1 MKATNLH
8 LDNPSVFGQS
18 LFCSPQT
25 YVSKEADETFMFADT
40 VHPTTHLNALVA
52 EFVEQ
57 QIERQHW
64 KLRGSPL

>member
-1 MKATNLH
+1 
-8 LDNPSVFGQS
+8 LDNPSVFAQS

-25 YVSKEADETFMFADT
+25 YVSKEAGHTFMFADN
-40 VHPTTHLNALVA
+40 VHPTMHLNALFA

-64 KLRGSPL
+64 KLRE

>member
-8 LDNPSVFGQS
+8 LDNPSAFGQS

-25 YVSKEADETFMFADT
+25 YVSMDADQTFMFADD
-40 VHPTTHLNALVA
+40 VHPSTHLNALIA

-57 QIERQHW
+57 QIKKQHW
-64 KLRGSPL
+64 QLPVQPM

>member
-25 YVSKEADETFMFADT
+25 YVSKGADETFMFADT
-40 VHPTTHLNALVA
+40 VHATTHLNALFA
-52 EFVEQ
+52 GFAEQ
-57 QIERQHW
+57 QIEMQHW
-64 KLRGSPL
+64 KLRE